1 MNSLKI
7 NITSEIN
14 ELRTVVVHEPGFEF
28 ELVGPNNKEHL
39 LFDDIIYPETA
50 QKEHQQLCK
59 VINKISTHESP
70 CVPFADLLSDI
81 VSDPLVRADMID
93 EINEYEKIEPSSID
107 ILKNLNDKDFIKA
120 LIRGRDD
127 DGNIF
132 FKDPIVNLIFTRDLA
147 FSFGSSTVISWN
159 TKSVRNRENVL
170 TKYLFKSHLVL
181 NDNKCI
187 FFHDEFPN
195 LNVEGGDVLVVDS
208 DTICIGISER
218 TPIKSIEALVPH
230 FLAEGF
236 SNILG
241 VELPKKRAQMHL
253 DTVFT
258 QVSKNEYLAYTPTFE
273 SSGLFR
279 FNESNLSGEKM
290 SHSFLDEI
298 KDLNSDAIII
308 SCGGEHCSIAQSR
321 EQWTDGAN
329 ALAVSP
335 GKIILYE
342 RNKYTLKELEKHEYE
357 IYSSNDIISDNFSLN
372 EKFVV
377 KINGGELSRGRGG
390 ARCLTMPLVRD

>member
-1 MNSLKI
+1 MNNLQI
-7 NITSEIN
+7 YIDSEIN
-14 ELRTVVVHEPGFEF
+14 ELKSVVVHEPGFEF
-28 ELVGPNNKEHL
+28 ELVSPENKDHL

-50 QKEHQQLCK
+50 RREHQQLCE
-59 VINKISTHESP
+59 VINKISKHDNP
-70 CVPFADLLSDI
+70 CIPYSDLLFDI
-81 VSDPLVRADMID
+81 VSDSSVRNNILS
-93 EINEYEKIEPSSID
+93 EINEHEKIDKHSRD
-107 ILKNLNDKDFIKA
+107 ILDDLDEKNFIKA
-120 LIRGRDD
+120 IIRGRDV

-132 FKDPIVNLIFTRDLA
+132 FKNPIINLIFTRDLA

-159 TKSVRNRENVL
+159 TKSVRNRENIL
-170 TKYLFKSHLVL
+170 TKHIFKSHLVL
-181 NDNKCI
+181 NENKCI

-195 LNVEGGDVLVVDS
+195 LNIEGGDVLVIDS

-218 TPIKSIEALVPH
+218 TPKESIEALTPY
-230 FLAEGF
+230 FLSEGF

-241 VELPKKRAQMHL
+241 VELPKQRSQMHL

-258 QVSKNEYLAYTPTFE
+258 QVSKDEYLAYTPTFNN
-273 SSGLFR
+273 SSLFR
-279 FNESNLSGEKM
+279 FNESNLSGEKL
-290 SHSFLDEI
+290 SHSLLDEI
-298 KDLNSDAIII
+298 KNLNSNTDII
-308 SCGGEHCSIAQSR
+308 SCGGESCAISQSR

-342 RNKYTLKELEKHEYE
+342 RNKYTLKELEKRGYK
-357 IYSSNDIISDNFSLN
+357 IYGSDDIINNEFSSD

-390 ARCLTMPLVRD
+390 ARCLTMPLVRN

>member
-7 NITSEIN
+7 NINSEIN
-14 ELRTVVVHEPGFEF
+14 ELKSVIVHQPGFEF

-50 QKEHQQLCK
+50 QQEHQELCK
-59 VINKISTHESP
+59 VINKISNYESP
-70 CVPFADLLSDI
+70 CVPFVDLLSDI
-81 VSDPLVRADMID
+81 ISDPSIREEIIN
-93 EINEYEKIEPSSID
+93 EINEYEKIDLSLID
-107 ILKNLNDKDFIKA
+107 ILNSLNDEDFIKA
-120 LIRGRDD
+120 LIRGRDRE
-127 DGNIF
+127 GNIF

-147 FSFGSSTVISWN
+147 FSFGKSTVISWN
-159 TKSVRNRENVL
+159 TKTVRNRENIL
-170 TKYLFKSHLVL
+170 TKYLFKDHLVL
-181 NDNKCI
+181 NNNRCI
-187 FFHDEFPN
+187 FFHDEFPD
-195 LNVEGGDVLVVDS
+195 LNIEGGDVLILDP

-218 TPIKSIEALVPH
+218 TPIKSIEMLTPH
-230 FLAEGF
+230 LLSEGF

-241 VELPKKRAQMHL
+241 VELPKERAQMHL

-258 QVSKNEYLAYTPTFE
+258 QISKDEYLAYTPTFQN
-273 SSGLFR
+273 SGLFK
-279 FNESNLSGEKM
+279 FNESNMLGKRT
-290 SHSFLDEI
+290 SHSLLDEI
-298 KDLNSDAIII
+298 KDLNSNTSII
-308 SCGGEHCSIAQSR
+308 SCGGEDCPIAQSR

-342 RNKYTLKELEKHEYE
+342 RNKYTLKELEKHDYK
-357 IYSSNDIISDNFSLN
+357 IYSSNDIISDNFSSDQ
-372 EKFVV
+372 KFVV